1 VGDRHEVV
9 GQHGCTDEHLEALE
23 SFGET
28 ALHSTASKEHRDTAL
43 DTGAETLSLLE
54 GRVFLESFSLR
65 CLFSAALRNTDE
77 LDAANLTQSDVVLA
91 EKPPI
96 GAVEVGSK
104 AEGFFVTLQR
114 PLDVILIGGVALQ
127 NTVLR
132 NQPPRAFSE
141 KDLMAKLDRFLYFPP
156 LDQIGV
162 DLEDRIDFLLGWNLL
177 SLEHATASLVDDAV
191 AKLGVVIDRSAQLAD
206 DNVVHRVQSAW
217 VLDIFEY
224 PSGVLYDLLGN
235 PNQIAIL
242 SLLPVVALS
251 RCHPFDLLHPAPCR
265 ACAVG
270 KANHS
275 LGNNFAETT
284 DEPGDDAHDIPEQS
298 AIGWIMDV
306 GLANRRIH
314 AQFLAVLDS
323 QLHGRLD
330 DQIID
335 GLKGGG
341 LKLDKSPIESVV
353 HRDAL
358 AVETSELAQ
367 GVPVGNPLAQF
378 AIIPVLNP
386 HQDQGAQHL
395 RRSYSA
401 TPHVGFF
408 HTPLEI
414 FSDQLDDLWMIVQEV
429 GNPLKNRVEI
439 NPLGEELQIGEAN
452 LRVTLSCHG

>member
-1 VGDRHEVV
+1 MGDRHEVV

-191 AKLGVVIDRSAQLAD
+191 AKLGVVI
-206 DNVVHRVQSAW
+206 
-217 VLDIFEY
+217 
-224 PSGVLYDLLGN
+224 
-235 PNQIAIL
+235 
-242 SLLPVVALS
+242 
-251 RCHPFDLLHPAPCR
+251 
-265 ACAVG
+265 
-270 KANHS
+270 
-275 LGNNFAETT
+275 
-284 DEPGDDAHDIPEQS
+284 
-298 AIGWIMDV
+298 
-306 GLANRRIH
+306 
-314 AQFLAVLDS
+314 
-323 QLHGRLD
+323 
-330 DQIID
+330 
-335 GLKGGG
+335 
-341 LKLDKSPIESVV
+341 
-353 HRDAL
+353 
-358 AVETSELAQ
+358 
-367 GVPVGNPLAQF
+367 
-378 AIIPVLNP
+378 
-386 HQDQGAQHL
+386 
-395 RRSYSA
+395 
-401 TPHVGFF
+401 
-408 HTPLEI
+408 
-414 FSDQLDDLWMIVQEV
+414 
-429 GNPLKNRVEI
+429 
-439 NPLGEELQIGEAN
+439 
-452 LRVTLSCHG
+452 